1 MVSNFIGQV
10 HSCPLIKLKEM
21 LQKNNFK
28 AVCYGEVLWDVFPSH
43 KKIGG
48 APLNVALRMNSLGL
62 TITMISRI
70 GKDEDGDDIVSFL
83 KNQNVS
89 SDSIQVG
96 EDYKTGVV
104 NVMINEKGNAS
115 YDILYPSSWDKI
127 ALTQE
132 MVEKVSESDVFIF
145 GSLICRDEVSRST
158 LYALLDSAKYKVLD
172 ANLRA
177 PYYTTEV
184 LIELMSKADFI
195 KLNDEELW
203 EISRKL
209 ESPFNSFEQN
219 IKYIAK
225 KTNTKQVCVTKGAFG
240 AVLYYNDKFYYNS
253 GYFIKVVDT
262 VGAGDS
268 FLATLIVRL
277 LKGKSP
283 QKSLNYA
290 CAIGALVAGREGA
303 NPQLSDMEIK
313 KYMMLEEKKRKK

>member
-1 MVSNFIGQV
+1 MD
-10 HSCPLIKLKEM
+10 K
-21 LQKNNFK
+21 KNNFK
-28 AVCYGEVLWDVFPSH
+28 AVCFGEVLWDVFPSH

-48 APLNVALRMNSLGL
+48 APLNVALRMNSLGVNT
-62 TITMISRI
+62 TIISRI

-83 KNQNVS
+83 KDQKVS

-115 YDILYPSSWDKI
+115 YDIMYPSSWDKI
-127 ALTQE
+127 TLTQE
-132 MVEKVSESDVFIF
+132 MIEKVSESDVFIF

-158 LYALLDSAKYKVLD
+158 LFALLDKAKYKVMD

-195 KLNDEELW
+195 KLNDEELKK
-203 EISRKL
+203 ISIELK
-209 ESPFNSFEQN
+209 SPYNSFEQN
-219 IKYIAK
+219 MKFIAE
-225 KTNTKQVCVTKGAFG
+225 KTNTKQICVTKGEFG

-290 CAIGALVAGREGA
+290 CAVGALVAGQEGA
-303 NPQLSDMEIK
+303 NPKFSNTEIK
-313 KYMMLEEKKRKK
+313 KYMMLEEKKSKK

>member
-1 MVSNFIGQV
+1 MLLPFN
-10 HSCPLIKLKEM
+10 LLRLEKMIK
-21 LQKNNFK
+21 KNNFK
-28 AVCYGEVLWDVFPSH
+28 AVCFGEVLWDVFPSH

-48 APLNVALRMNSLGL
+48 APLNVALRMNSLGVA
-62 TITMISRI
+62 TTMISRI
-70 GKDEDGDDIVSFL
+70 GKDEDGDDILTFL
-83 KNQNVS
+83 KNKNVS

-96 EDYKTGVV
+96 AEYKTGVV

-115 YDILYPSSWDKI
+115 YDIMYPSSWDKI
-127 ALTQE
+127 TRTKE
-132 MVEKVSESDVFIF
+132 MEQKVSESDVFIF

-158 LYALLDSAKYKVLD
+158 LYALLDMAKYKVLD

-184 LIELMSKADFI
+184 LVELMSKADFI

-209 ESPFNSFEQN
+209 DSPYNSFEQN
-219 IKYIAK
+219 IKFIAE

-240 AVLYYNDKFYYNS
+240 AVLYFNDKFYYNS

-268 FLATLIVRL
+268 FLATLTVRL

-290 CAIGALVAGREGA
+290 CAIGALVAGHEGA
-303 NPQLSDMEIK
+303 NPKISEQEIK
-313 KYMMLEEKKRKK
+313 KYMMLEENKIKK

>member
-1 MVSNFIGQV
+1 MKTKK
-10 HSCPLIKLKEM
+10 KLS
-21 LQKNNFK
+21 
-28 AVCYGEVLWDVFPSH
+28 AVCFGEVLWDVFPSH

-48 APLNVALRMNSLGL
+48 APLNVALRMNSLGVAS
-62 TITMISRI
+62 TIISRI
-70 GKDEDGDDIVSFL
+70 GNDEDGDNIISFL
-83 KNQNVS
+83 KDQNVS

-96 EDYKTGVV
+96 EEYKTGVV
-104 NVMINEKGNAS
+104 NVMVNEKGNAS

-127 ALTQE
+127 ALTND
-132 MVEKVSESDVFIF
+132 MIEKVSESDVFIF
-145 GSLICRDEVSRST
+145 GSLICRDETSRST
-158 LYALLDSAKYKVLD
+158 LYTLLDKAKYKVLD

-177 PYYTTEV
+177 PYYTMEV
-184 LIELMSKADFI
+184 LNELMLKADFI

-209 ESPFNSFEQN
+209 ESPYNSFEQN
-219 IKYIAK
+219 IKFIAE

-253 GYFIKVVDT
+253 GYFIKVADT

-277 LKGKSP
+277 LRGKSP

-290 CAIGALVAGREGA
+290 CAIGALVAGQEGA
-303 NPQLSDMEIK
+303 NPKISDTEIK
-313 KYMMLEEKKRKK
+313 KYMMLKENKSKK

>member
-1 MVSNFIGQV
+1 M
-10 HSCPLIKLKEM
+10 
-21 LQKNNFK
+21 KNNNKVK
-28 AVCYGEVLWDVFPSH
+28 AVCFGEVLWDVFPSH

-48 APLNVALRMNSLGL
+48 APLNVALRMNSLGIS
-62 TITMISRI
+62 TTMISRI
-70 GKDEDGDDIVSFL
+70 GKDEDGDNIISFL
-83 KNQNVS
+83 KSQQMS

-96 EDYKTGVV
+96 EEYKTGVV

-127 ALTQE
+127 TLTNE
-132 MVEKVSESDVFIF
+132 MIEKVTASDVFIF
-145 GSLICRDEVSRST
+145 GSLICRDEISRST
-158 LYALLDSAKYKVLD
+158 LFALLEKAKYKVLD

-209 ESPFNSFEQN
+209 DSPYHSFEQN
-219 IKYIAK
+219 IKFIAE

-240 AVLYYNDKFYYNS
+240 AVLYCNEKFYYNS
-253 GYFIKVVDT
+253 GYLIKVIDT

-268 FLATLIVRL
+268 FLATLTARL

-290 CAIGALVAGREGA
+290 CAIGALVAGQEGA
-303 NPQLSDMEIK
+303 NPKISDPEIK
-313 KYMMLEEKKRKK
+313 KYMMLKDKKIEK